1 MNAATTTDTK
11 LSDALVYREVVNYLS
26 GPGCP
31 KLKGIVIEVVDG
43 VVTLRGPV
51 PSYYTRQL
59 LVHGCQRVPRIAR
72 VVDELYVVSGTALR
86 RSRLAE

>member
-1 MNAATTTDTK
+1 MNAATTSDTK

-31 KLKGIVIEVVDG
+31 KIRGVVIEVVDG
-43 VVTLRGPV
+43 VITLRGPV

-59 LVHGCQRVPRIAR
+59 LVHGCKRVPRVAR
-72 VVDELYVVSGTALR
+72 VVDELCVVSGTGSHR
-86 RSRLAE
+86 TQLAD